1 MAVKVCVFF
10 RPKNF
15 SNIGALS
22 LHSTY
27 ICTEMTSSTKKHTQK
42 MFFSFFLM
50 TSSQKRTDFWWR
62 HYKKHQFLNDV
73 IIKHLFKWW
82 RHNDKL
88 QTHFS
93 QLPWPF
99 KKWKFGDYHFTTRPF
114 KRYTYFTFSEIK
126 GNLWH
131 VMGLGNTEQGV
142 KI

>member
-1 MAVKVCVFF
+1 MAVKVGHF

-27 ICTEMTSSTKKHTQK
+27 ICTEMTSSTKKHTK
-42 MFFSFFLM
+42 NVFFLFFWWRHHKKDRFLM
-50 TSSQKRTDFWWR
+50 TSLQK
-62 HYKKHQFLNDV
+62 HPFLNDV

-88 QTHFS
+88 QPLIS

-99 KKWKFGDYHFTTRPF
+99 KKWKFGDYLLTSYIF
-114 KRYTYFTFSEIK
+114 KIRSHFTFSEIK

-131 VMGLGNTEQGV
+131 VMVLGNTEQGV

>member
-1 MAVKVCVFF
+1 MAVKVGHF

-27 ICTEMTSSTKKHTQK
+27 ICTEMTSSTKKHTK
-42 MFFSFFLM
+42 NVFFPF
-50 TSSQKRTDFWWR
+50 FWWR
-62 HYKKHQFLNDV
+62 HHKKGPIFDDV
-73 IIKHLFKWW
+73 ITKTPIFKWRHHKKVPFWW

-88 QTHFS
+88 QIPFS

-99 KKWKFGDYHFTTRPF
+99 KTWKFGDYHFTTRPF
-114 KRYTYFTFSEIK
+114 KRYRYFTFSKIK
-126 GNLWH
+126 GILWH

>member
-27 ICTEMTSSTKKHTQK
+27 ICTEMTSSTKKTHNK
-42 MFFSFFLM
+42 CFFSFFLM
-50 TSSQKRTDFWWR
+50 TSSQKGPIFD
-62 HYKKHQFLNDV
+62 DV

-88 QTHFS
+88 QPLIS
-93 QLPWPF
+93 QFLLPF
-99 KKWKFGDYHFTTRPF
+99 KKWKFGDYLLTSYIF
-114 KRYTYFTFSEIK
+114 KIRSHFTFSEIK

-131 VMGLGNTEQGV
+131 VMVLGNTEQGV

>member
-27 ICTEMTSSTKKHTQK
+27 ICTEMTSSTKKHTK
-42 MFFSFFLM
+42 NVFFLFLM
-50 TSSQKRTDFWWR
+50 TSSQKGPIFDDVIIKTPKFWWR
-62 HYKKHQFLNDV
+62 HYKKVPF
-73 IIKHLFKWW
+73 WW

-88 QTHFS
+88 QPLIS

-114 KRYTYFTFSEIK
+114 KRYRYFTFSEIK
-126 GNLWH
+126 GILWH